1 MDFRILLLGDTVG
14 APGRRVIVKKVAPLV
29 ASKQIDFVVV
39 NAENIAGGSGVT
51 PEAYQEMRKAGV
63 DVMTGGDHIYKKK
76 EVFSILEKEDRL
88 LRPAN
93 YPDEAVGPGWCVVPA
108 HNGVEV
114 GVLHILGRVFM
125 QPAECPFK
133 TADKAILAMRSK
145 TKIILVDIHGEATS
159 EKIAL
164 GRYLDG
170 RVSAVVGSH
179 THVQTADEQ
188 ILPKGTA
195 YLTDLGMTG
204 PYDSVLGRRVDRV
217 LHKFLTQMPAHFDVA
232 EGDVKACGAI
242 VTVDTASGRAK
253 AIERVQWPEN
263 GN

>member
-1 MDFRILLLGDTVG
+1 MDFRVLLLGDTVG
-14 APGRRVIVKKVAPLV
+14 APGRRVIQKRVAPLV
-29 ASKQIDFVVV
+29 ASKEIDFVVV
-39 NAENIAGGSGVT
+39 NAENIAGGSGIT
-51 PEAYQEMRKAGV
+51 PDAYQDMRKAGV
-63 DVMTGGDHIYKKK
+63 DVMTGGDHIYRKK
-76 EVFSILEKEDRL
+76 EVFSILEKETRL

-108 HNGVEV
+108 RNGVEV
-114 GVLHILGRVFM
+114 GVLHLLGRVFM
-125 QPAECPFK
+125 GPADCPFK
-133 TADKAILAMRSK
+133 MADKALNALRAK
-145 TKIILVDIHGEATS
+145 TKVIFVDIHAEATS

-179 THVQTADEQ
+179 THVQTADET

-195 YLTDLGMTG
+195 YITDLGMTG

-217 LHKFLTQMPAHFDVA
+217 LHKFLTQMPAHFEVA

-242 VTVDTASGRAK
+242 VTVDVSTGRAK
-253 AIERVQWPEN
+253 SIERVQWPEN
-263 GN
+263 DN